1 MASTKPKRTN
11 NMNATETRAR
21 PGSAAAIHP
30 GAVPRA
36 GWRERSF
43 FAPSRDL
50 LDDTTRAILSFGTM
64 IRALVFDFDG
74 LILDTEEPVYRSWLE
89 VYEAHGEELPFER
102 WVQIVGST
110 TIGFHPQHHLEE
122 RLGRS
127 LPKEVLDRRIGRRTE
142 LVLANNLLPGVVE
155 HLDAAKASG
164 FKVGVAS
171 SSTSEWVSGHLAR
184 LGILDRFDC
193 VRCRGGVTN
202 VKPEPDLYLAVL
214 ECLGVG
220 ASDAIA
226 IEDSPN
232 GVLAAKRAGMRCVAT
247 PTAITAR
254 LDLSQADLVLGSLA
268 ELTLA
273 ELVRRVV
280 PA

>member
-1 MASTKPKRTN
+1 
-11 NMNATETRAR
+11 
-21 PGSAAAIHP
+21 
-30 GAVPRA
+30 
-36 GWRERSF
+36 
-43 FAPSRDL
+43 
-50 LDDTTRAILSFGTM
+50 M

-171 SSTSEWVSGHLAR
+171 SSSREWVSGHLAR

-193 VRCRGGVTN
+193 VRCRDDVTN

-232 GVLAAKRAGMRCVAT
+232 GVLAAKRAGMRCVAI
-247 PTAITAR
+247 PNAITAR